1 MLKAVARTRVAP
13 HMPMRCVKRGT
24 GDMKVYS
31 IVPSQRS
38 HAMTSPMFSKMIPR
52 KRHAIVPTRRYST
65 VRETTA
71 GSIAP
76 PLIVGRARPMYATES
91 DVTMP

>member
-1 MLKAVARTRVAP
+1 MLKAVARTSVAP
-13 HMPMRCVKRGT
+13 HMPMRCVNRGT
-24 GDMKVYS
+24 GDMNVYS

-52 KRHAIVPTRRYST
+52 NRHAIVPTRRYST

-71 GSIAP
+71 GSTAV
-76 PLIVGRARPMYATES
+76 PLMVGSARPI
-91 DVTMP
+91 